1 MTQTVLVLQGL
12 PASGK
17 STFARGLVASD
28 PDNWVRV
35 NKDDIRERLLPNG
48 WTKQKERDVVLPERD
63 RLVAAALVDGKNVI
77 VDDTNFEQKHIKRM
91 YEIARPFGA
100 RVQLKEFPVDV
111 EEAVARDAR
120 RRNPVGEA
128 VIRDMARRHL
138 GVGWV
143 LERYV
148 HQDGLP
154 WAIICDLDGT
164 TSLFCTLRD
173 CGCDLNHRSPYDA
186 SSAHRDAPN
195 TEILELLQT
204 YKMFRG
210 TEIIFMSGREDL
222 YRPQTEEFLG
232 QHYGGGDGSFPYQ
245 LHMRSTGDQRKDAVV
260 KAELF
265 DAHVRG
271 KYNVRFVLDDR
282 NQVVQLWRSLGLR
295 CFQVADGD
303 F

>member
-35 NKDDIRERLLPNG
+35 NKDDIRERLLPGG
-48 WTKQKERDVVLPERD
+48 WSKQKERDVVIPERD
-63 RLVAAALVDGKNVI
+63 RMVANALVDGKNVI

-91 YEIARPFGA
+91 YELARPFDA
-100 RVQLKEFPVDV
+100 KVQIKEFPIEV
-111 EEAVARDAR
+111 EEAIARDAK

-128 VIRDMARRHL
+128 VIRDMARRFFGAAWDL
-138 GVGWV
+138 APYQ
-143 LERYV
+143 E
-148 HQDGLP
+148 QEGLP

-164 TSLFCTLRD
+164 TSLFCTSRG

-186 SSAHRDAPN
+186 STADRDVPN
-195 TEILELLQT
+195 VQILELLQT
-204 YKMFRG
+204 YHMFRQ
-210 TEIIFMSGREDL
+210 TEIVFMSGREDL
-222 YRPQTEEFLG
+222 YRDQTERFLAE
-232 QHYGGGDGSFPYQ
+232 HFVGDGLFAHQ
-245 LHMRSTGDQRKDAVV
+245 LHMRKAGDQRKDAVV
-260 KAELF
+260 KSELF

-271 KYNVRFVLDDR
+271 RYNVRFVLDDR

-295 CFQVADGD
+295 CLQVADGD